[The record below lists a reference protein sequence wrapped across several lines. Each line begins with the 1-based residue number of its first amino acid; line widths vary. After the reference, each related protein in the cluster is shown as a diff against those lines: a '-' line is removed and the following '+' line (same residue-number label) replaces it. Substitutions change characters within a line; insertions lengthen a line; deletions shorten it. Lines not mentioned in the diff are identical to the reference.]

1 MSRMQRTSTFT
12 GHRHEQTCR
21 IGSFVTTL
29 LHTYVRW
36 CERQAAKHH
45 LATLDD
51 RMLKDI
57 GISRGQI
64 DSAVTTGHRRYMR
77 R

>member
-12 GHRHEQTCR
+12 GHQHEQTSR
-21 IGSFVTTL
+21 IGSFVIKL

-45 LATLDD
+45 LDTLDD

-64 DSAVTTGHRRYMR
+64 DSAVTTGHRRYTR